1 MVRVVFETGP
11 TLLVFSCEICGYLIL
26 RERKRKT
33 SDNSNSRIKQNKDP
47 IRC

>member
-1 MVRVVFETGP
+1 MVRVVFETGL

-47 IRC
+47 IR